1 MTHTPKPSI
10 KDVPL
15 SELTTLHELKR
26 VSAEDVRAAVSAP
39 FRQFA
44 EQIAAAFNGEEVEH
58 PELSAESLNAAAA
71 QERAAKHAAEERA
84 AAQRSAARDTQQQVA
99 AQQPQPRTQP
109 DPSPAPEA
117 PAAAAPRDFFAE
129 WEQLQAEEEQKTQV
143 NEEDYITIPGFEIR
157 ADYQYRQEPDWVA
170 PGIDFE
176 VEVPER
182 TETEDESGEE
192 FGYGVEPEPEEDTD
206 QRYPVRLWWPELE
219 HEPNEIVFYRVVADD
234 SEMVESPDAGDTL
247 VYTLSLIHI

>member
-71 QERAAKHAAEERA
+71 QERAAQQAAEERA
-84 AAQRSAARDTQQQVA
+84 AAERSAARDKQQHVTASQ
-99 AQQPQPRTQP
+99 AQPHSQPEPR
-109 DPSPAPEA
+109 PAPEA

-143 NEEDYITIPGFEIR
+143 NEEDYITIPG
-157 ADYQYRQEPDWVA
+157 
-170 PGIDFE
+170 
-176 VEVPER
+176 
-182 TETEDESGEE
+182 
-192 FGYGVEPEPEEDTD
+192 
-206 QRYPVRLWWPELE
+206 
-219 HEPNEIVFYRVVADD
+219 
-234 SEMVESPDAGDTL
+234 
-247 VYTLSLIHI
+247 LSLIHI